1 MDNFGVAVLE
11 FCTVETATLLTIRL
25 EMLCDS
31 KCEDFALKLVAVCR
45 KCVQQ
50 AEESLFAQSCTPS
63 QKEYWH
69 DLHIALLYRFKKNDE
84 VVLLLKQLSLDDGY
98 QLVKRFMAR
107 GSTSTTSTELK
118 VFFTPPMKYLR
129 RSMILIR
136 ISIDFS
142 LISIDCN
149 QIS

>member
-1 MDNFGVAVLE
+1 M
-11 FCTVETATLLTIRL
+11 ETPTLLTTRL

-31 KCEDFALKLVAVCR
+31 KCEDFALELVAVCR

-50 AEESLFAQSCTPS
+50 AEDSRFVQSCTPS

-107 GSTSTTSTELK
+107 GSSSSNELK
-118 VFFTPPMKYLR
+118 VFDASSSR
-129 RSMILIR
+129 
-136 ISIDFS
+136 
-142 LISIDCN
+142 
-149 QIS
+149 

>member
-1 MDNFGVAVLE
+1 M
-11 FCTVETATLLTIRL
+11 ETPTLLTIRL

-45 KCVQQ
+45 KCVQH
-50 AEESLFAQSCTPS
+50 AEDSRFAQSCTAS

-107 GSTSTTSTELK
+107 GSSTSSPSPSPSSSSSSSASSCSASAELK
-118 VFFTPPMKYLR
+118 VF
-129 RSMILIR
+129 
-136 ISIDFS
+136 SI
-142 LISIDCN
+142 
-149 QIS
+149 QV